1 MIELLFSDASLTTEQ
16 FINSALI
23 LFGFLVLAFCLCLFF
38 YFIFYALF
46 EHFYKEHEHL
56 TRNDVGVMID
66 NALKRERSRSCVE
79 SLNAQTSKNKKK
91 IIKSTD

>member
-1 MIELLFSDASLTTEQ
+1 MIEKLFSDASLTTEQ

-23 LFGFLVLAFCLCLFF
+23 LFGFLVLAFSLCLIF
-38 YFIFYALF
+38 YFIFYLLF

-56 TRNDVGVMID
+56 TRNDVGKMID
-66 NALKRERSRSCVE
+66 NALIRERSRSYVE

-91 IIKSTD
+91 